1 MTGGPSGR
9 HDPAVAESPFRL
21 DRQTA
26 WVIGSDSRT
35 RDTVVAALRA
45 AGAWIARSPT
55 AAAAGSGIAP
65 ILAAIG
71 HAEALDIFVNLMAFD
86 RGSAVGDVSED
97 ELDAAIEDVVEA
109 SFLLS
114 QAAASR
120 MRSVKSTA
128 SLASIL
134 HVATPLAR
142 VGAANRSV
150 CCMAMHAL
158 KGLTMASAIELGP
171 MGIRVNMIEA
181 AVGEHRERALP
192 HAVTAD
198 NIAASIVYLCSPAA
212 AATTGSSLL
221 LDAGWTAR

>member
-1 MTGGPSGR
+1 MTGGSLGR
-9 HDPAVAESPFRL
+9 HDPAVAELPFRL

-26 WVIGSDSRT
+26 WVIGGDSKM
-35 RDTVVAALRA
+35 RDAVVAALSA
-45 AGAWIARSPT
+45 AGASIARSP
-55 AAAAGSGIAP
+55 AGRAPGSGIEP
-65 ILAAIG
+65 VLAEIG
-71 HAEALDIFVNLMAFD
+71 DAGALDIFVNLMGFD
-86 RGSAVGDVSED
+86 RGSAVGNVSED

-114 QAAASR
+114 QAAASK
-120 MRSVKSTA
+120 MRSTKSIA
-128 SLASIL
+128 SLSSIV

-142 VGAANRSV
+142 VGAADRSV

-158 KGLTMASAIELGP
+158 RGLTMASAVELGP

-181 AVGEHRERALP
+181 AVDDNRERALS
-192 HAVTAD
+192 HAVTVDAV
-198 NIAASIVYLCSPAA
+198 AASIVYLCSSAG